1 MLQDSTLFLYRKRV
15 ARHLQQ
21 LFWLGSHAQ
30 KFCFAGLST
39 ILGRIPNVEKWLKK
53 VLWPLSS
60 MLRNFF
66 VLISTS
72 LAQALTIL
80 SAAALAMNI
89 CSTFFF
95 PHAATGSRVLIPPLP
110 ICSAPQ
116 FLPSILPQLFSTSK
130 APTLAFTVG
139 CCLLS
144 ATVPLCRFPFFSI
157 FEAPRAIPFAS
168 GCCAAQR
175 RRLACVQKLP
185 KISTQKSMPIAPGIS
200 TRSSI
205 TVLVRKRGLHGDSEI
220 NRSVDVW
227 SINITL
233 WHVKQFFHT
242 IFFPFFNS

>member
-1 MLQDSTLFLYRKRV
+1 MATVVDAAKFFR
-15 ARHLQQ
+15 AHLDGT
-21 LFWLGSHAQ
+21 GSSVNCPQRRTSCHEH
-30 KFCFAGLST
+30 L
-39 ILGRIPNVEKWLKK
+39 L
-53 VLWPLSS
+53 
-60 MLRNFF
+60 NFF
-66 VLISTS
+66 S
-72 LAQALTIL
+72 
-80 SAAALAMNI
+80 
-89 CSTFFF
+89 

-185 KISTQKSMPIAPGIS
+185 KISTQKSMPITPGIS

-205 TVLVRKRGLHGDSEI
+205 KVLVRKARLAFGFGNKPIGWRL
-220 NRSVDVW
+220 VY
-227 SINITL
+227 
-233 WHVKQFFHT
+233 
-242 IFFPFFNS
+242 